1 MYFFNIDLSLQ
12 NCRAKLPSVARLP
25 NTTEIYTGTWHM
37 RFEIENCHGRFR
49 RIHVTIDRESYL
61 RCLLLFMWY
70 QTWHTNAYVANT
82 QCCTKM
88 FVKIFHNANRNR

>member
-1 MYFFNIDLSLQ
+1 MQHSL
-12 NCRAKLPSVARLP
+12 SVARLP
-25 NTTEIYTGTWHM
+25 NTIEIYTGTWHM

-82 QCCTKM
+82 VLYKNVCENIPQ
-88 FVKIFHNANRNR
+88 R